1 MVAAWR
7 SARQGIVG
15 IIGQT
20 SRNTCATV
28 PSAANTVAMG
38 MAVLSA
44 LLMASSGPI
53 AKFSGLDASLLTLA
67 RLSIGALCVL
77 LWLWLRGR
85 LNTLGRPDRYA
96 FYNALLLCGFMLG
109 FLYALV
115 QLSLAQAIMLVYL
128 APVAAA
134 VFAVLLYKERLTLI
148 QFACMVAA
156 LFGTWLLLPDIQ
168 SDTELSFP
176 TQGLCYALLALVSY
190 TTYLLLNR
198 NVKSKLPLHSRNF
211 WQLALGGSGM
221 LLLMCGQ
228 HVLDSSADQGAVVAF
243 PWQHLG
249 WKDIGFLLLA
259 GLLPGFLAMLCALY
273 ALQHLSTRLYGSLAY
288 VEPAA
293 VVLMGW
299 IWFGEQLS
307 LWQSLGVLLILFS
320 GIVQTQLK
328 ASTRP

>member
-1 MVAAWR
+1 MWR
-7 SARQGIVG
+7 SARQRIIS

-20 SRNTCATV
+20 TAHNGTSM
-28 PSAANTVAMG
+28 PSAASTVAMG
-38 MAVLSA
+38 MALLSA
-44 LLMASSGPI
+44 LLMATSGPI
-53 AKFSGLDASLLTLA
+53 AKVSGLDASLLTLA

-134 VFAVLLYKERLTLI
+134 VFAVLLYKERLTLM
-148 QFACMVAA
+148 QFACMAAA
-156 LFGTWLLLPDIQ
+156 LFGTWLLLPEVQ
-168 SDTELSFP
+168 SNTDFSFP
-176 TQGLCYALLALVSY
+176 TQGLGYALLALVSY
-190 TTYLLLNR
+190 TAYLLLNR
-198 NVKSKLPLHSRNF
+198 NVKSSLPLHSRNF

-221 LLLMCGQ
+221 LLLIIGQ
-228 HVLDSSADQGAVVAF
+228 HVLDSSAQRGAVVTL
-243 PWQHLG
+243 PWQQLG
-249 WKDIGFLLLA
+249 WQDIGFLLLA

-320 GIVQTQLK
+320 GIVQTQLR
-328 ASTRP
+328 SRTRP